1 MSVNG
6 TNSPHASQTPPRQGQ
21 EGLGTDLT
29 PGGRDTRGDARPD
42 TQARQDSFGR
52 AMTKA
57 MSAARKPFAHETP
70 DTNPAAVAA
79 VMPLSPLNPPVAEPT
94 PAMRSDATS
103 IAERIDRYLRG
114 AEGAASLRQGD
125 GMVVKLPANG
135 MGVTQV
141 SVRLEG
147 DILHV
152 SLSMQA
158 QAGAAQMALLGQ
170 ALQLRQPRYAL
181 RLSDDAGEPVATAQD
196 APFNPLIP
204 RGRPA

>member
-6 TNSPHASQTPPRQGQ
+6 TNSPHAGQTPPRQGQ
-21 EGLGTDLT
+21 EGLGADLT
-29 PGGRDTRGDARPD
+29 PGGRDTRGGPRPD

-52 AMTKA
+52 SMTKA
-57 MSAARKPFAHETP
+57 MSVARKPAASETP
-70 DTNPAAVAA
+70 DSNPAAVAA
-79 VMPLSPLNPPVAEPT
+79 VMPLSPFSPPVAEPT

-114 AEGAASLRQGD
+114 AEGAAALRQGD
-125 GMVVKLPANG
+125 GMVVKLPANV

-147 DILHV
+147 DVLHV

-181 RLSDDAGEPVATAQD
+181 RLRDDTAEASTAPQD
-196 APFNPLIP
+196 ASFNPLIP